1 MENQIKVDRIEKEL
15 DFVNLVITTT
25 NIDAKNE
32 DDLFKTFSKDEFNLT
47 NLTRNSQIHS
57 SIVNKIDEKNIG
69 QRIDGDALITNVKEV
84 PLLILTADCVPVV
97 IIDPKNKAV
106 GVAHAGWRGTYDKIC
121 KNTIDEMIKNYK
133 SNPEDL
139 ICVIGPSIG
148 PCCYEVSKDLV
159 EKFNT
164 NLANHAGEFDII
176 KDDKYFLDLW
186 KINELTLKDCNVKD
200 ENIINLQIC
209 TNCNHDKFYS
219 YRKHNKTPKRI
230 GTMIQIKQGE

>member
-1 MENQIKVDRIEKEL
+1 MENYIKVDRIEKEL

-97 IIDPKNKAV
+97 IIDPKNKAI

-186 KINELTLKDCNVKD
+186 KINELTLKDCNVKY

-230 GTMIQIKQGE
+230 GTMIQIK

>member
-1 MENQIKVDRIEKEL
+1 MENYIKVDRIEKEL

-97 IIDPKNKAV
+97 IIDPKNKAI

-200 ENIINLQIC
+200 KNIINLQIC

-230 GTMIQIKQGE
+230 GTMIQIK

>member
-1 MENQIKVDRIEKEL
+1 MENYIKVDRIEKEL

-69 QRIDGDALITNVKEV
+69 QRIDGDALISNVKEV

-139 ICVIGPSIG
+139 ICVIGPYIG
-148 PCCYEVSKDLV
+148 TWCYEVSKDLV

-230 GTMIQIKQGE
+230 GTMIQIK

>member
-1 MENQIKVDRIEKEL
+1 MENYIKVDRIEKEL

-32 DDLFKTFSKDEFNLT
+32 NDLFKTFSKDEFNLI

-97 IIDPKNKAV
+97 IIDPKNKAI

-133 SNPEDL
+133 SNPKL
-139 ICVIGPSIG
+139 S
-148 PCCYEVSKDLV
+148 
-159 EKFNT
+159 EKARSMITSCLNAST
-164 NLANHAGEFDII
+164 SL
-176 KDDKYFLDLW
+176 LS
-186 KINELTLKDCNVKD
+186 
-200 ENIINLQIC
+200 
-209 TNCNHDKFYS
+209 S
-219 YRKHNKTPKRI
+219 YATR
-230 GTMIQIKQGE
+230 

>member
-1 MENQIKVDRIEKEL
+1 MENYIKVDRIEKEL

-32 DDLFKTFSKDEFNLT
+32 DDLFKTFSKDEFNLI

-57 SIVNKIDEKNIG
+57 SIVNKIDEKNMG
-69 QRIDGDALITNVKEV
+69 QMIDGDALISNVKEV
-84 PLLILTADCVPVV
+84 PVLILTADCVPVV

-230 GTMIQIKQGE
+230 GTMIQIK

>member
-1 MENQIKVDRIEKEL
+1 MENYIKVDRIEKEL

-32 DDLFKTFSKDEFNLT
+32 DDLFKTFSKDEFNLI

-69 QRIDGDALITNVKEV
+69 QRIDGDALISNVKEV

-106 GVAHAGWRGTYDKIC
+106 GVAHAGGRGTYDKIC

-230 GTMIQIKQGE
+230 GTMIQIK

>member
-1 MENQIKVDRIEKEL
+1 MENYIKVDRIEKEL

-69 QRIDGDALITNVKEV
+69 QRIDGDALISNVKEV

-200 ENIINLQIC
+200 KNIINLQIC

-230 GTMIQIKQGE
+230 GTMIQIK

>member
-1 MENQIKVDRIEKEL
+1 MENYIKVDRIEKEL

-32 DDLFKTFSKDEFNLT
+32 NDLFKTFSKDEFNLI

-69 QRIDGDALITNVKEV
+69 QRIDGDALISNVKEV

-209 TNCNHDKFYS
+209 TNCNNDKFYS

-230 GTMIQIKQGE
+230 GTMIQIK

>member
-1 MENQIKVDRIEKEL
+1 MENYIKVDRIEKEL

-25 NIDAKNE
+25 NIYAKNE
-32 DDLFKTFSKDEFNLT
+32 NDLFKTLSKDEFNLI

-230 GTMIQIKQGE
+230 GTMIQIK

>member
-1 MENQIKVDRIEKEL
+1 MENYIKVDRIEKEL

-32 DDLFKTFSKDEFNLT
+32 DDLFKTFSKDEFNLI

-69 QRIDGDALITNVKEV
+69 QRIDGDALISNVKEV

-97 IIDPKNKAV
+97 IIEPKNKDV

-230 GTMIQIKQGE
+230 GTMIQIK

>member
-1 MENQIKVDRIEKEL
+1 MENYITVDRVEKEL

-32 DDLFKTFSKDEFNLT
+32 DDLFKTFTKDEFNLN

-57 SIVNKIDEKNIG
+57 SIVNKIDENNIG

-97 IIDPKNKAV
+97 IIDPKNKAI
-106 GVAHAGWRGTYDKIC
+106 GIAHAGWRGTYDKIC
-121 KNTIDEMIKNYK
+121 KNTIDEMVKNYNSDPK
-133 SNPEDL
+133 DL
-139 ICVIGPSIG
+139 ICIIGPSIG

-159 EKFNT
+159 GKFNS
-164 NLANHAGEFDII
+164 NLANYSEKFYII
-176 KDDKYFLDLW
+176 KDNKYYLDLW
-186 KINELTLKDCNVKD
+186 KINELTLKECSVKD

-230 GTMIQIKQGE
+230 GTMIQIK

>member
-1 MENQIKVDRIEKEL
+1 MENYIKVDRIEKEL

-32 DDLFKTFSKDEFNLT
+32 DDLFKTFSKDEFNLI

-159 EKFNT
+159 EKFST
-164 NLANHAGEFDII
+164 NLANHAGEFHII

-230 GTMIQIKQGE
+230 GTMIQIK

>member
-1 MENQIKVDRIEKEL
+1 MENYIKVDRIEKEL

-32 DDLFKTFSKDEFNLT
+32 NDLFKTFSKDEFNLI

-69 QRIDGDALITNVKEV
+69 QRIDGDALISNVKEV

-200 ENIINLQIC
+200 KNIINLQIC

-230 GTMIQIKQGE
+230 GTMIQIK

>member
-1 MENQIKVDRIEKEL
+1 MENYIKVDRIEKEL

-32 DDLFKTFSKDEFNLT
+32 NDLFKTFSKDEFNLT

-69 QRIDGDALITNVKEV
+69 QRIDGDALISNVKEV

-97 IIDPKNKAV
+97 IIDPKNKAI

-230 GTMIQIKQGE
+230 GTMIQIK

>member
-1 MENQIKVDRIEKEL
+1 MENYIKVDRIEKEL

-106 GVAHAGWRGTYDKIC
+106 GVAHAG
-121 KNTIDEMIKNYK
+121 
-133 SNPEDL
+133 
-139 ICVIGPSIG
+139 
-148 PCCYEVSKDLV
+148 
-159 EKFNT
+159 
-164 NLANHAGEFDII
+164 
-176 KDDKYFLDLW
+176 
-186 KINELTLKDCNVKD
+186 
-200 ENIINLQIC
+200 
-209 TNCNHDKFYS
+209 
-219 YRKHNKTPKRI
+219 
-230 GTMIQIKQGE
+230 

>member
-1 MENQIKVDRIEKEL
+1 MENYIKVDRIEKEL

-25 NIDAKNE
+25 NIYAKNE
-32 DDLFKTFSKDEFNLT
+32 NDLFKTLSKDEFKLT

-230 GTMIQIKQGE
+230 GTMIQIK

>member
-1 MENQIKVDRIEKEL
+1 MENYITVDRIKKEF
-15 DFVNLVITTT
+15 DFVNLV

-32 DDLFKTFSKDEFNLT
+32 EDLFKTFSEEEFNLKK
-47 NLTRNSQIHS
+47 LTRNSQIHS
-57 SIVNKIDEKNIG
+57 SIVNKIDENNIG
-69 QRIDGDALITNVKEV
+69 QRIDGDALITNVAQV

-97 IIDPKNKAV
+97 IIDPKNKAI

-121 KNTIDEMIKNYK
+121 KNTIDEMVKDYN

-139 ICVIGPSIG
+139 VCVIGPSIG
-148 PCCYEVSKDLV
+148 VCCYEVSEELV

-164 NLANHAGEFDII
+164 NLANHAGKFDII
-176 KDDKYFLDLW
+176 KDGKHYLDLW
-186 KINELTLKDCNVKD
+186 KINELTLKDCNVKE

-230 GTMIQIKQGE
+230 GTMIQIK

>member
-1 MENQIKVDRIEKEL
+1 MENYITIDRINNEL

-32 DDLFKTFSKDEFNLT
+32 EDLFNTFDKEQFNLI

-57 SIVNKIDEKNIG
+57 SVVNKIDENNIG

-97 IIDPKNKAV
+97 VIDPTNKAI
-106 GVAHAGWRGTYDKIC
+106 GVAHAGWRGTYEKIGQ
-121 KNTIDEMIKNYK
+121 KTIEAMIKSYN

-148 PCCYEVSKDLV
+148 PCCYEVSKDLI

-164 NLANHAGEFDII
+164 NLANHSGKFDII
-176 KDDKYFLDLW
+176 KDDKSYLDLW
-186 KINELTLKDCNVKD
+186 KINELTLKDCKVKE
-200 ENIINLQIC
+200 ENIINLEIC
-209 TNCNHDKFYS
+209 TNCNADKFYS

-230 GTMIQIKQGE
+230 GTMIQIR

>member
-1 MENQIKVDRIEKEL
+1 MKDYITVDRIEKEL
-15 DFVNLVITTT
+15 SFVNLVITTI

-32 DDLFKTFSKDEFNLT
+32 DDLFKTFKQEEFNLK

-57 SIVNKIDEKNIG
+57 SIVNKIDRNNIG
-69 QRIDGDALITNVKEV
+69 QRIDGDALITNVPQV

-97 IIDPKNKAV
+97 IIDPKNKAI
-106 GVAHAGWRGTYDKIC
+106 GVAHAGWRGTYDQIS
-121 KNTIDEMIKNYK
+121 KNITNEMIKNYH

-159 EKFNT
+159 EKFNI
-164 NLANHAGEFDII
+164 NLANHAGKFDII
-176 KDDKYFLDLW
+176 KDNKHYLDLW
-186 KINELTLKDCNVKD
+186 KINELILKDCKIK
-200 ENIINLQIC
+200 EKNIINLQMC

-230 GTMIQIKQGE
+230 GTMIQIR

>member
-1 MENQIKVDRIEKEL
+1 MWHLQ
-15 DFVNLVITTT
+15 
-25 NIDAKNE
+25 
-32 DDLFKTFSKDEFNLT
+32 
-47 NLTRNSQIHS
+47 
-57 SIVNKIDEKNIG
+57 NIG

-230 GTMIQIKQGE
+230 GTMIQIK

>member
-1 MENQIKVDRIEKEL
+1 MENYITIDKIQKEL

-32 DDLFKTFSKDEFNLT
+32 EDLFKTFKQEEFNLI

-57 SIVNKIDEKNIG
+57 SIVNKIDENNIG
-69 QRIDGDALITNVKEV
+69 QRIEGDALITDIPQV

-97 IIDPKNKAV
+97 IIDKVNKAI
-106 GVAHAGWRGTYDKIC
+106 GVAHAGWR
-121 KNTIDEMIKNYK
+121 KNYN

-139 ICVIGPSIG
+139 VCVIGPSIG
-148 PCCYEVSKDLV
+148 PCCYEVSKELV
-159 EKFNT
+159 EKFNI
-164 NLANHAGEFDII
+164 NLANHAGKFDII
-176 KDDKYFLDLW
+176 KDNKYYLDLW
-186 KINELTLKDCNVKD
+186 KINELTLKDCKVKE

-230 GTMIQIKQGE
+230 GTMIQIR

>member
-1 MENQIKVDRIEKEL
+1 MENYIKVDRIEKEL

-32 DDLFKTFSKDEFNLT
+32 DDLFKTFSKDEFNLI

-133 SNPEDL
+133 SNPEA
-139 ICVIGPSIG
+139 
-148 PCCYEVSKDLV
+148 VSY
-159 EKFNT
+159 T
-164 NLANHAGEFDII
+164 H
-176 KDDKYFLDLW
+176 
-186 KINELTLKDCNVKD
+186 LTLPTKA
-200 ENIINLQIC
+200 
-209 TNCNHDKFYS
+209 
-219 YRKHNKTPKRI
+219 
-230 GTMIQIKQGE
+230 

>member
-1 MENQIKVDRIEKEL
+1 MQNYITVDRIKNEL

-25 NIDAKNE
+25 NIDAKSEE
-32 DDLFKTFSKDEFNLT
+32 DLMRTFSKEEFNLA

-57 SIVNKIDEKNIG
+57 SIVNKIDEHNIG

-97 IIDPKNKAV
+97 IIDPKNRAI
-106 GVAHAGWRGTYDKIC
+106 GVAHAGWRGTYDQIS
-121 KNTIDEMIKNYK
+121 KNTIEEMVKNY
-133 SNPEDL
+133 NTDPQDL

-148 PCCYEVSKDLV
+148 PCCYEVSKELV

-164 NLANHAGEFDII
+164 NLANHAGKFDII
-176 KDDKYFLDLW
+176 KEDKYYLDLW
-186 KINELTLKDCNVKD
+186 KINELTLKDCKVKE
-200 ENIINLQIC
+200 ENIINLNIC

-219 YRKHNKTPKRI
+219 YRKHNKTSKRI
-230 GTMIQIKQGE
+230 GTMIQII

>member
-1 MENQIKVDRIEKEL
+1 MENYIKVDRIEKEL

-32 DDLFKTFSKDEFNLT
+32 NDLFKTFSKDEFNLT

-69 QRIDGDALITNVKEV
+69 QRIDGDALISNVKEV

-230 GTMIQIKQGE
+230 GTMIQIK

>member
-1 MENQIKVDRIEKEL
+1 MENYIKVDRIEKEL

-32 DDLFKTFSKDEFNLT
+32 DDLFKTFSKDEFNLI

-148 PCCYEVSKDLV
+148 PCCYEV
-159 EKFNT
+159 
-164 NLANHAGEFDII
+164 
-176 KDDKYFLDLW
+176 
-186 KINELTLKDCNVKD
+186 
-200 ENIINLQIC
+200 
-209 TNCNHDKFYS
+209 
-219 YRKHNKTPKRI
+219 
-230 GTMIQIKQGE
+230 